1 MLVDFDWVGKI
12 GEVCYPINVNTDPAL
27 GRPAGAYDG
36 EVIKADHDMDM
47 LREIFEG
54 LNDLEYA
61 LLPFLSPNPADG
73 LPFSG

>member
-1 MLVDFDWVGKI
+1 M
-12 GEVCYPINVNTDPAL
+12 NVNTDPAL

-47 LREIFEG
+47 LRKIFER

-61 LLPFLSPNPADG
+61 LLPF
-73 LPFSG
+73 